1 MKVLGLNNKE
11 YNLDLKKYSVKRS
24 KCSLYHSLA
33 REILKEVFHGFLVC
47 EEIKIPGAV
56 NPSKR
61 AALYLDFFIP
71 NFNLAVEVHGTQH
84 FEYTPFFHK
93 TKQGFLEA
101 KYRDRCKSEWCE
113 LNSITLVEL
122 RFDEDEQTWRK
133 KINDGRR

>member
-1 MKVLGLNNKE
+1 VKVLGLNNKE
-11 YNLDLKKYSVKRS
+11 YNLDLKKYRRKRS

-33 REILKEVFHGFLVC
+33 RSILKEIFHSFLVC
-47 EEIKIPGAV
+47 EEVKIPG
-56 NPSKR
+56 SF
-61 AALYLDFFIP
+61 LYLDFFVP
-71 NFNLAVEVHGTQH
+71 NFNLAVEVHGSQH

-101 KYRDRCKSEWCE
+101 KHRDRCKSEWCE
-113 LNSITLVEL
+113 INSLTLVEL